1 MKDKI
6 VFVVPCLRSG
16 GAERVM
22 ILLANSLVEKGYR
35 IEFIFTMDDVVSYE
49 LNPQIAISI
58 NYRNRNPLGQI
69 KFIRKYMRQNKDA
82 IYISFFTY
90 QNLYTLIAKTFLPIE
105 VVVSE
110 RNDPRKTLYGR
121 RGLEWLRSVLYSGAY
136 KVVFQT
142 EEAKQFFSR
151 RIQNK
156 SVMIYNPLSPDLPDI
171 FRGEREKRVV
181 AVARLNKQKNLP
193 MMISGIADF
202 LKSYPEMC
210 LEIYGEGD
218 PRDPDMKSDLL
229 ELASKNGIR
238 DRVRFMGFVQN
249 VTEKICAA
257 SIYVNTSNYEGIS
270 NSMLEALAMGIP
282 CVCTDCP
289 VGGARMFIKEGIN
302 GYLVPVGNDREFSH
316 ALYRVESDKY
326 MYKRCYDAAVVLRE
340 ALSVDVITEQWENVV
355 I

>member
-90 QNLYTLIAKTFLPIE
+90 QNLYTLIAKTFLPIK

-136 KVVFQT
+136 KVVFQIRGSKT
-142 EEAKQFFSR
+142 VFFKK
-151 RIQNK
+151 NT
-156 SVMIYNPLSPDLPDI
+156 
-171 FRGEREKRVV
+171 
-181 AVARLNKQKNLP
+181 KQKCND
-193 MMISGIADF
+193 I
-202 LKSYPEMC
+202 
-210 LEIYGEGD
+210 
-218 PRDPDMKSDLL
+218 
-229 ELASKNGIR
+229 
-238 DRVRFMGFVQN
+238 Q
-249 VTEKICAA
+249 
-257 SIYVNTSNYEGIS
+257 SIVS
-270 NSMLEALAMGIP
+270 
-282 CVCTDCP
+282 
-289 VGGARMFIKEGIN
+289 
-302 GYLVPVGNDREFSH
+302 
-316 ALYRVESDKY
+316 
-326 MYKRCYDAAVVLRE
+326 
-340 ALSVDVITEQWENVV
+340 
-355 I
+355 